1 MSVRLLSSSPL
12 LTPSQAARTPTIYLP
27 GFVHLVHTGV
37 MHTWPE
43 TPCVMYTPVAA
54 LSSEPAWLREGL
66 LHGQAS

>member
-43 TPCVMYTPVAA
+43 TPCLVAA
-54 LSSEPAWLREGL
+54 LSSEPAWLCQGL